1 MMKQENQTTAR
12 ARYTALESERK
23 SYTDRAETSAK
34 YTIPMAFPKATDT
47 SSTAYETPY
56 QSVGARGVNNLVS
69 KLMLALFPPNEP
81 FFRLA
86 LGEEVSLEMESQ
98 PDQKAEMEKTL
109 AILERKIVSEM
120 ESTQIR
126 TNMYEALLQL
136 VLAGNVLLFLPPH
149 EGGMR
154 LFRLNSYVVKRDG
167 IGNVIEIVAVEKI
180 AYGAMPD
187 EAKRCITEADPK
199 ADTDYEIYTHTYLE
213 EDSYISYQEINGIR
227 VNGSE
232 QTYPKDKSPWIPLR
246 LKKMDGE
253 SYGRSFI
260 DEYIGD
266 LKSLESLS
274 KSIVEISAIS
284 ANIIHLVAPNSMTK
298 ISELAKAQSG
308 DFIRGRA
315 DDITTLQLDKTRD
328 LQIVHST
335 IQSIE
340 GRLSY
345 AFLLNSAV
353 QRNAERVT
361 AEEIRYVARELEDTV
376 GSIYSILAQELQLPL
391 IKRFMAQMQSQ
402 GSLPELPEGS
412 MGVEPMVVTGIEALG
427 RGHDLGKLD
436 TFIRY
441 AQVFPEA
448 FQTRVK
454 QGSILMQIATALGI
468 NASEVVL
475 SDMEYQQQQQMM
487 QQQQMA
493 QNIAPQVVQGAMGQ

>member
-232 QTYPKDKSPWIPLR
+232 QTYPRDKSPWIPLR

>member
-180 AYGAMPD
+180 AYGAMPE

-227 VNGSE
+227 INGSE

>member
-180 AYGAMPD
+180 AYGAMPE

-227 VNGSE
+227 INGSE
-232 QTYPKDKSPWIPLR
+232 QTYPRDKSPWIPLR